1 MFDLNKQRR
10 DSMKKK
16 VEAFLIAVMLVMMTA
31 GCGNSSK
38 MAVEDRATVS
48 SGAELDGEYNWDTD
62 EAADTG
68 VTSENGLEA
77 QVENGRKLIRAVSL
91 SLETKEFDS
100 VLTNLSTKTTELGG
114 YIETSSVN
122 GNSYSHHSTRYASY
136 VIRIPADKLNEFVE
150 VVSELGNVTQ
160 KNESVED
167 VTLRYIDVESHKK
180 ALKTEQERLLEL
192 LSKAE
197 NMEEILTIESKLS
210 DIRYEIEN
218 YESQLKTMDN
228 QIDYSTVSVYIDEV
242 ERVTDTGEKGFF
254 EEIKERFGNSLYI
267 VARGIRGL
275 IIGIL
280 GSLPIL
286 IVCGGVIAVVVI
298 VVRKILKKRNMRKED
313 RTQNNDIEKI

>member
-1 MFDLNKQRR
+1 M
-10 DSMKKK
+10 
-16 VEAFLIAVMLVMMTA
+16 AVMLVMMTA

-48 SGAELDGEYNWDTD
+48 SGAELDGEYSWDTD
-62 EAADTG
+62 ETADTG
-68 VTSENGLEA
+68 ITSENGLEA
-77 QVENGRKLIRAVSL
+77 QVENGRKLIRTVSL

-167 VTLRYIDVESHKK
+167 VTLRYIDMESHKK
-180 ALKTEQERLLEL
+180 ALETEQERLLEL

>member
-1 MFDLNKQRR
+1 
-10 DSMKKK
+10 MKRK
-16 VEAFLIAVMLVMMTA
+16 VEAFFIAVMLVMMTA

-38 MAVEDRATVS
+38 MAAEDRATVS
-48 SGAELDGEYNWDTD
+48 SGAELDGEYSWDTD
-62 EAADTG
+62 ETADTG

-77 QVENGRKLIRAVSL
+77 QVENGRKLIRTVSL

-180 ALKTEQERLLEL
+180 ALETEQERLLEL

-228 QIDYSTVSVYIDEV
+228 QIDYSTVSVYVDEV

-254 EEIKERFGNSLYI
+254 EEIKERFGNSLYV

-275 IIGIL
+275 VIGIL

-313 RTQNNDIEKI
+313 RTQNNDIEKQ

>member
-1 MFDLNKQRR
+1 
-10 DSMKKK
+10 MKRK

-48 SGAELDGEYNWDTD
+48 SGAELDGEYSWDTD
-62 EAADTG
+62 ETADTG

-77 QVENGRKLIRAVSL
+77 QVENGRKLIRTVSL

-136 VIRIPADKLNEFVE
+136 VIRIPANKLNEFVE

-180 ALKTEQERLLEL
+180 ALETEQERLLEL

-228 QIDYSTVSVYIDEV
+228 QIDYSTVSVYVDEV

-254 EEIKERFGNSLYI
+254 EEIKERFGNSLYV

-275 IIGIL
+275 VIGIL

-313 RTQNNDIEKI
+313 RTQNNDIEKQ

>member
-1 MFDLNKQRR
+1 
-10 DSMKKK
+10 MKKK
-16 VEAFLIAVMLVMMTA
+16 VEAFLMAVMLMMMTA

-38 MAVEDRATVS
+38 MAADERATVS
-48 SGAELDGEYNWDTD
+48 SGAELDGEYSWDTD
-62 EAADTG
+62 ETADTG

-77 QVENGRKLIRAVSL
+77 QVENGRKLIRTVSL

-180 ALKTEQERLLEL
+180 ALETEQERLLEL

-197 NMEEILTIESKLS
+197 NIEEILTIESKLS

-275 IIGIL
+275 VIGIL

>member
-1 MFDLNKQRR
+1 
-10 DSMKKK
+10 MKRK

-38 MAVEDRATVS
+38 MAVKDRATVS
-48 SGAELDGEYNWDTD
+48 SGAELDGEYSWDTD
-62 EAADTG
+62 ETADTG

-77 QVENGRKLIRAVSL
+77 QVENGRKLIRTVSL

-180 ALKTEQERLLEL
+180 ALETEQERLLEL

-228 QIDYSTVSVYIDEV
+228 QIDYSTVSVYVDEV

-254 EEIKERFGNSLYI
+254 EEIKERFGNSLYV

-275 IIGIL
+275 VIGIL

-313 RTQNNDIEKI
+313 RTQNNDIEKQ

>member
-1 MFDLNKQRR
+1 
-10 DSMKKK
+10 MKKK
-16 VEAFLIAVMLVMMTA
+16 VEAFLMAVMLLMMTA

-38 MAVEDRATVS
+38 MAADERATVS
-48 SGAELDGEYNWDTD
+48 SGAELDGEYSWDTD
-62 EAADTG
+62 ETADTG

-77 QVENGRKLIRAVSL
+77 QVENGRKLIRTVSL

-180 ALKTEQERLLEL
+180 ALETEQERLLEL

>member
-1 MFDLNKQRR
+1 M
-10 DSMKKK
+10 
-16 VEAFLIAVMLVMMTA
+16 AVMLMMMTA

-38 MAVEDRATVS
+38 MAADERATVS
-48 SGAELDGEYNWDTD
+48 SGAELDGEYSWDTD
-62 EAADTG
+62 ETADTG

-77 QVENGRKLIRAVSL
+77 QVENGRKLIRTVSL

-180 ALKTEQERLLEL
+180 ALETEQERLLEL

-275 IIGIL
+275 VIGIL

>member
-1 MFDLNKQRR
+1 
-10 DSMKKK
+10 MKKK
-16 VEAFLIAVMLVMMTA
+16 VEAFLMAVMLMMMTA

-38 MAVEDRATVS
+38 MAADERATVS
-48 SGAELDGEYNWDTD
+48 SGAELDGEYSWDTD
-62 EAADTG
+62 ETADTG
-68 VTSENGLEA
+68 VTLENGWGA
-77 QVENGRKLIRAVSL
+77 QVENGRKLIRTVSL

-180 ALKTEQERLLEL
+180 ALETEQERLLEL

-275 IIGIL
+275 VIGIL

>member
-1 MFDLNKQRR
+1 
-10 DSMKKK
+10 MKRK

-48 SGAELDGEYNWDTD
+48 SGAELDGEYSWDTD
-62 EAADTG
+62 ETADTG

-77 QVENGRKLIRAVSL
+77 QVENGRKLIRTVSL

-100 VLTNLSTKTTELGG
+100 ALTNLSTKTTELGG

-136 VIRIPADKLNEFVE
+136 VIRIPANKLNEFVE

-180 ALKTEQERLLEL
+180 ALETEQERLLEL

-228 QIDYSTVSVYIDEV
+228 QIDYSTVSVYVDEV

-254 EEIKERFGNSLYI
+254 EEIKERFGNSLYV

-275 IIGIL
+275 VIGIL

-313 RTQNNDIEKI
+313 RTQNNDIEKQ

>member
-1 MFDLNKQRR
+1 
-10 DSMKKK
+10 MKRK
-16 VEAFLIAVMLVMMTA
+16 VEAFLIAVMLVMMTV

-48 SGAELDGEYNWDTD
+48 SGAELDGEYSWDTD
-62 EAADTG
+62 ETADTG
-68 VTSENGLEA
+68 VTSENELEA
-77 QVENGRKLIRAVSL
+77 QVENGRKLIRTVSL

-180 ALKTEQERLLEL
+180 ALETEQERLLEL

-228 QIDYSTVSVYIDEV
+228 QIDYSTVSVYVDEV

-254 EEIKERFGNSLYI
+254 EEIKERFGNSLYV

-275 IIGIL
+275 VIGIL

-313 RTQNNDIEKI
+313 RTQNNDIEKQ

>member
-1 MFDLNKQRR
+1 
-10 DSMKKK
+10 MKRK
-16 VEAFLIAVMLVMMTA
+16 VEAFFIAVMLVMMTA

-38 MAVEDRATVS
+38 MAVEERATVS
-48 SGAELDGEYNWDTD
+48 SGAELDGEYSWDTD
-62 EAADTG
+62 ETAYKG

-77 QVENGRKLIRAVSL
+77 QVENGRKLIRTVSL

-100 VLTNLSTKTTELGG
+100 ALTNLSTKTTELGG

-180 ALKTEQERLLEL
+180 ALETEQERLLEL

-228 QIDYSTVSVYIDEV
+228 QIDYSTVSVYVDEV

-254 EEIKERFGNSLYI
+254 EEIKERFGNSLYV

-275 IIGIL
+275 VIGIL

-313 RTQNNDIEKI
+313 RTQYNDIEKH

>member
-1 MFDLNKQRR
+1 
-10 DSMKKK
+10 MKRK

-38 MAVEDRATVS
+38 MAAEDRATVS
-48 SGAELDGEYNWDTD
+48 SGAELDGEYSWDTD
-62 EAADTG
+62 ETADTG

-77 QVENGRKLIRAVSL
+77 QVENGRKLIRTVSL

-180 ALKTEQERLLEL
+180 ALETEQERLLEL

-228 QIDYSTVSVYIDEV
+228 QIDYSTVSVYVDEV

-254 EEIKERFGNSLYI
+254 EEIKERFGNSLYV

-275 IIGIL
+275 VIGIL

-313 RTQNNDIEKI
+313 RTQNNDIEKQ

>member
-1 MFDLNKQRR
+1 
-10 DSMKKK
+10 MKRK

-38 MAVEDRATVS
+38 MAVKDRATVS
-48 SGAELDGEYNWDTD
+48 SGAELDGEYSWDTD
-62 EAADTG
+62 ETADTG

-77 QVENGRKLIRAVSL
+77 QVENGRKLIRTVSL

-100 VLTNLSTKTTELGG
+100 ALTNLSTKTTELGG

-136 VIRIPADKLNEFVE
+136 VIRIPANKLNEFVE

-180 ALKTEQERLLEL
+180 ALETEQERLLEL

-228 QIDYSTVSVYIDEV
+228 QIDYSTVSVYVDEV

-254 EEIKERFGNSLYI
+254 EEIKERFGNSLYV

-275 IIGIL
+275 VIGIL

-313 RTQNNDIEKI
+313 RTQNNDIEKQ

>member
-1 MFDLNKQRR
+1 
-10 DSMKKK
+10 MKRK

-38 MAVEDRATVS
+38 MAAEDRATVS
-48 SGAELDGEYNWDTD
+48 SGAELDGEYSWDTD
-62 EAADTG
+62 ETADTG
-68 VTSENGLEA
+68 ATSENGLEA
-77 QVENGRKLIRAVSL
+77 QVENGRKLIRTVSL

-136 VIRIPADKLNEFVE
+136 VIRIPANKLNEFVE

-180 ALKTEQERLLEL
+180 ALETEQERLLEL

-228 QIDYSTVSVYIDEV
+228 QIDYSTVSVYVDEV
-242 ERVTDTGEKGFF
+242 ERVIDTGEKGFF
-254 EEIKERFGNSLYI
+254 EEIKERFGNSLYV

-275 IIGIL
+275 VIGIL

-313 RTQNNDIEKI
+313 RTQNNDIEKQ

>member
-1 MFDLNKQRR
+1 
-10 DSMKKK
+10 MKRK
-16 VEAFLIAVMLVMMTA
+16 VEAFLIAVMLVMMIA

-48 SGAELDGEYNWDTD
+48 SGAELDGEYSWDTD
-62 EAADTG
+62 ETANTG

-77 QVENGRKLIRAVSL
+77 QVENGRKLIRTVSL

-160 KNESVED
+160 KNETVED

-180 ALKTEQERLLEL
+180 ALETEQERLLEL

-228 QIDYSTVSVYIDEV
+228 QIDYSTVSVYVDEV

-254 EEIKERFGNSLYI
+254 EEIKERFGNSLYV

-275 IIGIL
+275 VIGIL

-298 VVRKILKKRNMRKED
+298 AVRKILKKRNMRKED
-313 RTQNNDIEKI
+313 RTQNSDIEKQ

>member
-1 MFDLNKQRR
+1 
-10 DSMKKK
+10 MKKK
-16 VEAFLIAVMLVMMTA
+16 VEAFLMAVMLMMMTA

-38 MAVEDRATVS
+38 MAADERATVS
-48 SGAELDGEYNWDTD
+48 SGAELDGKYSWDTD
-62 EAADTG
+62 ETADTG

-77 QVENGRKLIRAVSL
+77 QVENGRKLIRTVSL

-167 VTLRYIDVESHKK
+167 VTLRYIDVESRKK
-180 ALKTEQERLLEL
+180 ALETEQERLLEL

-275 IIGIL
+275 VIGIL

>member
-1 MFDLNKQRR
+1 
-10 DSMKKK
+10 MKKK
-16 VEAFLIAVMLVMMTA
+16 VEAFLMAVMLMMMTA

-38 MAVEDRATVS
+38 MAADERATVS
-48 SGAELDGEYNWDTD
+48 SGAELDGKYSWDTD
-62 EAADTG
+62 ETADTG

-77 QVENGRKLIRAVSL
+77 QVENGRKLIRTVSL

-180 ALKTEQERLLEL
+180 ALETEQERLLEL

-275 IIGIL
+275 VIGIL

>member
-1 MFDLNKQRR
+1 
-10 DSMKKK
+10 MKRK

-62 EAADTG
+62 ETADTG
-68 VTSENGLEA
+68 VTSESGLEA
-77 QVENGRKLIRAVSL
+77 QVENGRKLIRTVSL

-180 ALKTEQERLLEL
+180 ALETEQERLLEL

-228 QIDYSTVSVYIDEV
+228 QIDYSTVSVYVDEV

-254 EEIKERFGNSLYI
+254 EEIKERFGNSLYV

-275 IIGIL
+275 VIGIL

-313 RTQNNDIEKI
+313 RTQNNDIEKQ

>member
-1 MFDLNKQRR
+1 
-10 DSMKKK
+10 MKRK
-16 VEAFLIAVMLVMMTA
+16 VEAFFIAVMLVMMTA

-48 SGAELDGEYNWDTD
+48 SGAELDGEYSWDTD
-62 EAADTG
+62 ETADTG

-77 QVENGRKLIRAVSL
+77 QVENGRKLIRTVSL

-100 VLTNLSTKTTELGG
+100 ALTNLSTKTTELGG

-180 ALKTEQERLLEL
+180 ALETEQERLLEL

-228 QIDYSTVSVYIDEV
+228 QIDYSTVSVYVDEV

-254 EEIKERFGNSLYI
+254 EEIKERFGNSLYV

-275 IIGIL
+275 VIGIL

-286 IVCGGVIAVVVI
+286 IVCGGVIAVAVI

-313 RTQNNDIEKI
+313 RTQNNDIEKQ

>member
-1 MFDLNKQRR
+1 
-10 DSMKKK
+10 MKRK

-38 MAVEDRATVS
+38 MAVKDRATVS
-48 SGAELDGEYNWDTD
+48 SGAELDGEYSWDTD
-62 EAADTG
+62 ETADTG

-77 QVENGRKLIRAVSL
+77 QVENGRKLIRTVSL

-180 ALKTEQERLLEL
+180 ALETEQERLLEL

-228 QIDYSTVSVYIDEV
+228 QIDYSTVSVYVDEV

-254 EEIKERFGNSLYI
+254 EEIKERFGNSLYV
-267 VARGIRGL
+267 VARGIKGL
-275 IIGIL
+275 VIGIL

-313 RTQNNDIEKI
+313 RTQNNDIEKQ

>member
-1 MFDLNKQRR
+1 
-10 DSMKKK
+10 MKRK

-48 SGAELDGEYNWDTD
+48 SGAELDGEYSWDTD
-62 EAADTG
+62 ETADTG

-77 QVENGRKLIRAVSL
+77 QVENGRKLIRTVSL

-180 ALKTEQERLLEL
+180 ALETEQERLLEL

-228 QIDYSTVSVYIDEV
+228 QIDYSTVSVYVDEV
-242 ERVTDTGEKGFF
+242 ERVTDTGEKGSF
-254 EEIKERFGNSLYI
+254 EEIKERFGNSLYV

-275 IIGIL
+275 VIGIL

-313 RTQNNDIEKI
+313 RTQNNDIEKQ

>member
-1 MFDLNKQRR
+1 
-10 DSMKKK
+10 MKRK
-16 VEAFLIAVMLVMMTA
+16 VEAVFIAVMLVMMTA

-38 MAVEDRATVS
+38 MAVKDRATVS
-48 SGAELDGEYNWDTD
+48 SGAELDGEYSWDTD
-62 EAADTG
+62 ETADTG

-77 QVENGRKLIRAVSL
+77 QVENGRKLIRTVSL

-100 VLTNLSTKTTELGG
+100 ALTNLSTKTTELGG

-180 ALKTEQERLLEL
+180 ALETEQERLLEL

-228 QIDYSTVSVYIDEV
+228 QIDYSTVSVYVDEV

-254 EEIKERFGNSLYI
+254 EEIKERFGNSLYV

-275 IIGIL
+275 VIGIL

-286 IVCGGVIAVVVI
+286 IVCGVVIAVVVI

-313 RTQNNDIEKI
+313 RTQNNDIEKQ

>member
-1 MFDLNKQRR
+1 
-10 DSMKKK
+10 MKRK
-16 VEAFLIAVMLVMMTA
+16 VEAFFIAVMLVMMTA

-48 SGAELDGEYNWDTD
+48 SGAELDGEYSWDTD
-62 EAADTG
+62 ETADTG

-77 QVENGRKLIRAVSL
+77 QVENGRKLIRTVSL

-180 ALKTEQERLLEL
+180 ALETEQERLLEL

-228 QIDYSTVSVYIDEV
+228 QIDYSTVSVYVDEV

-254 EEIKERFGNSLYI
+254 EEIKERFGNSLYV

-275 IIGIL
+275 VIGIL

-313 RTQNNDIEKI
+313 RTQNNDIEKQ

>member
-1 MFDLNKQRR
+1 M
-10 DSMKKK
+10 
-16 VEAFLIAVMLVMMTA
+16 
-31 GCGNSSK
+31 
-38 MAVEDRATVS
+38 
-48 SGAELDGEYNWDTD
+48 
-62 EAADTG
+62 
-68 VTSENGLEA
+68 
-77 QVENGRKLIRAVSL
+77 
-91 SLETKEFDS
+91 
-100 VLTNLSTKTTELGG
+100 
-114 YIETSSVN
+114 
-122 GNSYSHHSTRYASY
+122 
-136 VIRIPADKLNEFVE
+136 
-150 VVSELGNVTQ
+150 VSELGNVTQ

-180 ALKTEQERLLEL
+180 ALETEQERLLEL

-275 IIGIL
+275 VIGIL

-298 VVRKILKKRNMRKED
+298 VVRKILKKRNVRKED
-313 RTQNNDIEKI
+313 RTQNNEIEKQ

>member
-1 MFDLNKQRR
+1 
-10 DSMKKK
+10 MKRK

-48 SGAELDGEYNWDTD
+48 SGAELDGEYSWDTD
-62 EAADTG
+62 ETADTG
-68 VTSENGLEA
+68 VTSENELEA
-77 QVENGRKLIRAVSL
+77 QVENGRKLIRTVSL

-180 ALKTEQERLLEL
+180 ALETEQERLLEL

-210 DIRYEIEN
+210 DIRYEIEK
-218 YESQLKTMDN
+218 YESQLKTIDN
-228 QIDYSTVSVYIDEV
+228 QIDYSTVSVYVDEV

-254 EEIKERFGNSLYI
+254 EEIKERFGNSLYV

-275 IIGIL
+275 VIGIL
-280 GSLPIL
+280 GSFPIL

-313 RTQNNDIEKI
+313 RTQNNDIEKQ

>member
-1 MFDLNKQRR
+1 
-10 DSMKKK
+10 MKRK

-48 SGAELDGEYNWDTD
+48 SGAELDGEYSWDTD
-62 EAADTG
+62 ETADTG

-77 QVENGRKLIRAVSL
+77 QVENGRKLIRTVSL

-136 VIRIPADKLNEFVE
+136 VIRIPANKLNEFVE

-180 ALKTEQERLLEL
+180 ALETEQERLLEL

-228 QIDYSTVSVYIDEV
+228 QIDYSTVSVYVDEV

-254 EEIKERFGNSLYI
+254 EEIKERFGNSLYV

-275 IIGIL
+275 VIGIL

-298 VVRKILKKRNMRKED
+298 AVRKILKKRNMRKED
-313 RTQNNDIEKI
+313 RTQNNDIEKQ

>member
-1 MFDLNKQRR
+1 
-10 DSMKKK
+10 MKKK
-16 VEAFLIAVMLVMMTA
+16 VEAFLMAVMLMMMTA

-38 MAVEDRATVS
+38 MAADERATVS
-48 SGAELDGEYNWDTD
+48 SGAELDGEYSWDTD
-62 EAADTG
+62 ETADTG

-77 QVENGRKLIRAVSL
+77 QVENGRKLIRTVSL

-180 ALKTEQERLLEL
+180 ALETEQERLLEL

>member
-1 MFDLNKQRR
+1 
-10 DSMKKK
+10 MKKK
-16 VEAFLIAVMLVMMTA
+16 VEAFLMAVMLMMMTA

-38 MAVEDRATVS
+38 MAADERATVS
-48 SGAELDGEYNWDTD
+48 SGAELDGEYSWDTD
-62 EAADTG
+62 ETADTG

-77 QVENGRKLIRAVSL
+77 QVENGRKLIRTVSL

-122 GNSYSHHSTRYASY
+122 GNSYSHHSTRYANY

-180 ALKTEQERLLEL
+180 ALETEQERLLEL

-275 IIGIL
+275 VIGIL

>member
-1 MFDLNKQRR
+1 
-10 DSMKKK
+10 MKRK
-16 VEAFLIAVMLVMMTA
+16 VEAFLIAVMLVMMTV

-48 SGAELDGEYNWDTD
+48 SGAELDGEYRWDTD
-62 EAADTG
+62 ETADTG

-77 QVENGRKLIRAVSL
+77 QVENGRKLIRTVSL

-180 ALKTEQERLLEL
+180 ALETEQERLLEL

-228 QIDYSTVSVYIDEV
+228 QIDYSTVSVYVDEV

-254 EEIKERFGNSLYI
+254 EEIKERFGNSLYV

-275 IIGIL
+275 VIGIL

-313 RTQNNDIEKI
+313 RTQNNDIEKQ

>member
-1 MFDLNKQRR
+1 
-10 DSMKKK
+10 MKRK
-16 VEAFLIAVMLVMMTA
+16 VEAFFIAVMLVMMTA

-38 MAVEDRATVS
+38 MAVEERATVS
-48 SGAELDGEYNWDTD
+48 SGAELDGEYSWDTD
-62 EAADTG
+62 ETADTG

-77 QVENGRKLIRAVSL
+77 QVENGRKLIRTVSL

-136 VIRIPADKLNEFVE
+136 VIRIPANKLNEFVE

-180 ALKTEQERLLEL
+180 ALETEQERLLEL

-228 QIDYSTVSVYIDEV
+228 QIDYSTVSVYVDEV
-242 ERVTDTGEKGFF
+242 ERVTDTGEKGSF
-254 EEIKERFGNSLYI
+254 EEIKERFGNSLYV

-275 IIGIL
+275 VIGIL

-298 VVRKILKKRNMRKED
+298 AVRKILKKRNMRKED
-313 RTQNNDIEKI
+313 RTQNNDIEKQ

>member
-1 MFDLNKQRR
+1 
-10 DSMKKK
+10 MKKK
-16 VEAFLIAVMLVMMTA
+16 VEAFLMAVMLVMMTA

-38 MAVEDRATVS
+38 MAADERATVS

>member
-1 MFDLNKQRR
+1 
-10 DSMKKK
+10 MKRK

-48 SGAELDGEYNWDTD
+48 SGAELDGEYSWDTD
-62 EAADTG
+62 ETANTG

-77 QVENGRKLIRAVSL
+77 QVENGRKLIRTVSL

-180 ALKTEQERLLEL
+180 ALETEQERLLEL

-228 QIDYSTVSVYIDEV
+228 QIDYSTVSVYVDEV

-254 EEIKERFGNSLYI
+254 EEIKERFGNSLYV

-275 IIGIL
+275 VIGIL

-313 RTQNNDIEKI
+313 RTQNNDIEKQ

>member
-1 MFDLNKQRR
+1 
-10 DSMKKK
+10 MKKK
-16 VEAFLIAVMLVMMTA
+16 VEAFLMAVMLVMMTA

-77 QVENGRKLIRAVSL
+77 QVENGRKLIRTVSL

-180 ALKTEQERLLEL
+180 ALETEQERLLEL

-228 QIDYSTVSVYIDEV
+228 QIDYSTVSVYVDEV

-254 EEIKERFGNSLYI
+254 EEIKERFGNSLYV

-275 IIGIL
+275 VIGIL

-313 RTQNNDIEKI
+313 RTQNNDIEKQ

>member
-1 MFDLNKQRR
+1 
-10 DSMKKK
+10 MKRK

-48 SGAELDGEYNWDTD
+48 SGAELDGEYSWDTD
-62 EAADTG
+62 ETADTG
-68 VTSENGLEA
+68 VTSENGVEA
-77 QVENGRKLIRAVSL
+77 QVENGRKLIRTVSL

-180 ALKTEQERLLEL
+180 ALETEQERLLEL

-228 QIDYSTVSVYIDEV
+228 QIDYSTVSVYVDEV

-254 EEIKERFGNSLYI
+254 EEIKERFGNSLYV

-275 IIGIL
+275 VIGIL

-313 RTQNNDIEKI
+313 RTQNNDIEKQ

>member
-1 MFDLNKQRR
+1 
-10 DSMKKK
+10 MKRK
-16 VEAFLIAVMLVMMTA
+16 VEAFFIAVMLVMMTA

-38 MAVEDRATVS
+38 MAVEERATVS
-48 SGAELDGEYNWDTD
+48 SGAELDGEYSWDTD
-62 EAADTG
+62 ETADTG

-77 QVENGRKLIRAVSL
+77 QVENGRKLIRTVSL

-180 ALKTEQERLLEL
+180 ALETEQERLLEL

-228 QIDYSTVSVYIDEV
+228 QIDYSTVSVYVDEV

-254 EEIKERFGNSLYI
+254 EEIKERFGNSLYV

-275 IIGIL
+275 VIGIL

-313 RTQNNDIEKI
+313 RTQNNDIEKQ

>member
-1 MFDLNKQRR
+1 
-10 DSMKKK
+10 MKRK

-38 MAVEDRATVS
+38 MAVKDRATVS
-48 SGAELDGEYNWDTD
+48 SGAELDGEYSWDTD
-62 EAADTG
+62 ETADTG

-77 QVENGRKLIRAVSL
+77 QVENGRKLIRTVSL

-136 VIRIPADKLNEFVE
+136 VIRIPANKLNEFVE

-180 ALKTEQERLLEL
+180 ALETEQERLLEL

-228 QIDYSTVSVYIDEV
+228 QIDYSTVSVYVDEV

-254 EEIKERFGNSLYI
+254 EEIKERFGNSLYV

-275 IIGIL
+275 VIGIL

-313 RTQNNDIEKI
+313 RTQNNDREIQ

>member
-1 MFDLNKQRR
+1 
-10 DSMKKK
+10 MKRK

-38 MAVEDRATVS
+38 MAVKDRATVS

-62 EAADTG
+62 ETADTG

-77 QVENGRKLIRAVSL
+77 QVENGRKLIRTVSL

-180 ALKTEQERLLEL
+180 ALETEQERLLEL

-228 QIDYSTVSVYIDEV
+228 QIDYSTVSVYVDEV

-254 EEIKERFGNSLYI
+254 EEIKERFGNSLYV

-275 IIGIL
+275 VIGIL

-298 VVRKILKKRNMRKED
+298 AVRKILKKRNMRKED
-313 RTQNNDIEKI
+313 RTQNNDIEKQ

>member
-1 MFDLNKQRR
+1 
-10 DSMKKK
+10 MKRK

-38 MAVEDRATVS
+38 MAVKDRATVS
-48 SGAELDGEYNWDTD
+48 SGAELDGEYSWDTD
-62 EAADTG
+62 ETADTG

-77 QVENGRKLIRAVSL
+77 QVENGRKLIRTVSL

-136 VIRIPADKLNEFVE
+136 VIRIPANKLNEFVE

-180 ALKTEQERLLEL
+180 ALETEQERLLEL

-228 QIDYSTVSVYIDEV
+228 QIDYSTVSVYVDEV

-254 EEIKERFGNSLYI
+254 EEIKERFGNSLYV

-275 IIGIL
+275 VIGIL

-298 VVRKILKKRNMRKED
+298 AVRKILKKRNMRKED
-313 RTQNNDIEKI
+313 RTQNNDIEKQ

>member
-1 MFDLNKQRR
+1 
-10 DSMKKK
+10 MKRK

-38 MAVEDRATVS
+38 MAVKDRATVS
-48 SGAELDGEYNWDTD
+48 SGAELDGEYSWDTD
-62 EAADTG
+62 ETADTG

-77 QVENGRKLIRAVSL
+77 QVENGRKLIRTVSL

-180 ALKTEQERLLEL
+180 ALETEQERLLEL

-228 QIDYSTVSVYIDEV
+228 QIDYSTVSVYVDEV

-254 EEIKERFGNSLYI
+254 EEIKERFGNSLYV

-275 IIGIL
+275 VIGIL

-286 IVCGGVIAVVVI
+286 IVCGVVIAVVVI

-313 RTQNNDIEKI
+313 RTQNNDIEKQ